1 MTLSAI
7 FALLTSKVGRFFLAI
22 TGGVMLLASA
32 YFKGKRSGVEGE
44 RQKAI
49 ASDLDA
55 RRTRDEVDRT
65 VAATSGS
72 SATDRLQQN
81 WRRD

>member
-1 MTLSAI
+1 MM
-7 FALLTSKVGRFFLAI
+7 LLNAVSFFSSKVGRFFLAI
-22 TGGVMLLASA
+22 FGAAMLLASA

-44 RQKAI
+44 RQKAL